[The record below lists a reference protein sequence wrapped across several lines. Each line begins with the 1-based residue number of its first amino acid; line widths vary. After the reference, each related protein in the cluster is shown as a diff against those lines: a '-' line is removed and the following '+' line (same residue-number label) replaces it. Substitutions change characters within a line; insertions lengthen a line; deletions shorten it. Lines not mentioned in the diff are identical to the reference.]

1 MAKGAPPASFT
12 ILKSLDAS
20 MGIDG
25 NFWMHF
31 TVATQDIG
39 AIIISGQYTNNP
51 RPTSLSGMYPPEWWN
66 EEKFRDGMKCYER
79 QRHHET
85 FRDCVEEEW
94 VLWIN
99 EETGDGYFA
108 WASF

>member
-1 MAKGAPPASFT
+1 
-12 ILKSLDAS
+12 
-20 MGIDG
+20 
-25 NFWMHF
+25 
-31 TVATQDIG
+31 
-39 AIIISGQYTNNP
+39 
-51 RPTSLSGMYPPEWWN
+51 MYPPEWWN